1 MSTKLVDLEEFLDF
15 VHELRASRG
24 VAGID
29 RRGEPRYPLS
39 VIVEFVPLD
48 DLYRE
53 CGPARKAVTRD
64 MSEAGIGFFCESPVD
79 AEFLRIKL
87 PPSGDRRVELTI
99 RVLRCERRDF
109 VFDIGGRIVD
119 VEWFGARD

>member
-1 MSTKLVDLEEFLDF
+1 MPTKLVELEEFLDF
-15 VHELRASRG
+15 VHELRAARG

-29 RRGEPRYPLS
+29 RRGEPRYSLA

-48 DLYRE
+48 DFYRE

-64 MSEAGIGFFCESPVD
+64 ISEAGIGFFCEAPID
-79 AEFLRIKL
+79 AQFLRVKL
-87 PPSGDRRVELTI
+87 PRNGDRSVELI
-99 RVLRCERRDF
+99 VRILRCERRDF
-109 VFDIGGRIVD
+109 LFDVGGRIVD